1 MAARNCITN
10 VRRKKM
16 SEASHTTGRLAKV
29 KWIALGSGGVDANRA
44 VIEPLPANTRLRNE
58 VVRREYTSST
68 KKSDTCYEYE
78 LRLGEL
84 EFVNTFFSE
93 MALID
98 EDGDVIAFS
107 NFLEKGKDETEVSF
121 FIEDN
126 Y

>member
-10 VRRKKM
+10 IRRKKM
-16 SEASHTTGRLAKV
+16 SEAAHTTGRLAKV
-29 KWIALGSGGVDANRA
+29 KWIALGSGGVNGNRE
-44 VIEPLPANTRLRNE
+44 VIEPLPANTKLKNE

-68 KKSDTCYEYE
+68 KKSDYCYEYE
-78 LRLGEL
+78 IRLSEL
-84 EFVNTFFSE
+84 EFVGTYFSE